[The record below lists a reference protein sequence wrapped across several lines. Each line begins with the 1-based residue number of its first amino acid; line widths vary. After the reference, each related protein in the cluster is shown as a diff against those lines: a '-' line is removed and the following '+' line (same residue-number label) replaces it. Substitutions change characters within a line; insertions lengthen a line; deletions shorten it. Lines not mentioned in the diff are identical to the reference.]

1 MHIYAL
7 SLLLL
12 VPGRCGACS
21 QCHIIPNCLRIGA
34 RGSAKLCTVITWVGV
49 DDNSLPF
56 GAEGGVF
63 EWTESIRNIGERQ
76 SHHATS
82 ALLSLTVDRCKQ
94 IRLTGYQARQRR
106 HQPSGAPGP
115 QDMYFPEW
123 VEANVKVGV
132 SNMQPGGVTACIL
145 TTLTC
150 KA

>member
-1 MHIYAL
+1 M
-7 SLLLL
+7 
-12 VPGRCGACS
+12 
-21 QCHIIPNCLRIGA
+21 
-34 RGSAKLCTVITWVGV
+34 WVGV

-56 GAEGGVF
+56 GAMGGGAS
-63 EWTESIRNIGERQ
+63 ERTESIRHIGERQ

-82 ALLSLTVDRCKQ
+82 ALLCLTVVDRCKQ
-94 IRLTGYQARQRR
+94 IRLISYQVRQGR

-123 VEANVKVGV
+123 VAANVMVGV
-132 SNMQPGGVTACIL
+132 SERTRANMQPGGVTACIL